1 MAHVDTVEKPE
12 TLTPVGSKDD
22 DFFLSD
28 NDEASSASLSSSS
41 TIRELEEEAKPFKDR
56 VGEVMKSKVIDIA
69 VLILILIYAVIVFM
83 SISFEDTVEEVETEV
98 LILELVILCFFLIE
112 LMLKIYAFR
121 IPFLKDGW
129 NIFDIIIVIICFIMT
144 CIQLADRDLIE
155 ASAVRFTGIL
165 RLLRIVVMFRKV
177 NEMRKINE
185 KQKVK
190 SRIS

>member
-1 MAHVDTVEKPE
+1 MDHISTVVKP
-12 TLTPVGSKDD
+12 PNDAPAASKDD
-22 DFFLSD
+22 ESFLSD
-28 NDEASSASLSSSS
+28 SEDASHSSVYSVNEGS
-41 TIRELEEEAKPFKDR
+41 EITDKKKIKER
-56 VGEVMKSKVIDIA
+56 VGEIMKSKLVDIT
-69 VLILILIYAVIVFM
+69 VLILILIYAGIVFM
-83 SISFEDTVEEVETEV
+83 SISFEDTVEEVETEI

-129 NIFDIIIVIICFIMT
+129 NVFDMIIVIICFVMT

-190 SRIS
+190 SRI